1 VAVDPLYEPLAL
13 NDLNESRPDISV
25 NGSRKNGLCSDFSS
39 ARANLVRQKSADNDE
54 MQLTVVF

>member
-1 VAVDPLYEPLAL
+1 MEAAKTGFAAIFA
-13 NDLNESRPDISV
+13 R
-25 NGSRKNGLCSDFSS
+25 